1 MNMQALMNQAKQMQK
16 DITNAQNEIN
26 NSEFIGKN
34 GLVIVTMKG
43 TKEIISVKIE
53 NDEDIKQDLSIL
65 EDMITLAVNDAIN
78 QINKA
83 TEQKMGKYAN
93 MMPGLM

>member
-65 EDMITLAVNDAIN
+65 EDMIVLSVNDAIN
-78 QINKA
+78 QINKT